1 MRAVLLVG
9 VLCAAA
15 TGLRPTRLETRRA
28 WVSSGAGFAILGASG
43 VASAAPRAAAPV
55 EEIRPFKGGADK
67 RSGEVTINVNTA
79 TGAMYTDVPGMYPT
93 IAGRIV
99 DHVRRA
105 GKIKNFKDL
114 LAQDDIIQDNENI
127 KTILKRNEARLVFD

>member
-1 MRAVLLVG
+1 M
-9 VLCAAA
+9 
-15 TGLRPTRLETRRA
+15 
-28 WVSSGAGFAILGASG
+28 SSGAGFAILGASG
-43 VASAAPRAAAPV
+43 VASAAPRAAAPL

>member
-1 MRAVLLVG
+1 M
-9 VLCAAA
+9 
-15 TGLRPTRLETRRA
+15 
-28 WVSSGAGFAILGASG
+28 S
-43 VASAAPRAAAPV
+43 
-55 EEIRPFKGGADK
+55 
-67 RSGEVTINVNTA
+67 
-79 TGAMYTDVPGMYPT
+79 PT